1 LPALGMPFLG
11 VLGGQM
17 EPMGWG
23 TLPGDIEPLLPKYG
37 RLEVLP
43 DTGHFVHIEQGEL
56 VANLALEFLERH
68 S

>member
-1 LPALGMPFLG
+1 
-11 VLGGQM
+11 
-17 EPMGWG
+17 
-23 TLPGDIEPLLPKYG
+23 LLPKYG